1 VSFLDSGTGANILFS
16 IILCLFSMRIY
27 SGYKPFVDEK
37 LDKLAEL
44 MQWQLIF
51 TMVAALA
58 MKANLAEESEQNQ
71 RYFDVLL
78 VLIQF
83 GSASVIA
90 VGTLG
95 DELKTAREWLAE
107 RIKRKVEQKGKQ
119 QEVSNR
125 DGQVGEKNFL

>member
-1 VSFLDSGTGANILFS
+1 MDEQLVRAGGTDA
-16 IILCLFSMRIY
+16 
-27 SGYKPFVDEK
+27 VE
-37 LDKLAEL
+37 
-44 MQWQLIF
+44 LIF
-51 TMVAALA
+51 NMVAALA

-83 GSASVIA
+83 GSASVIT

-95 DELKTAREWLAE
+95 DKLKIAREWLAE
-107 RIKRKVEQKGKQ
+107 RIKRKVEHKGKQ